1 MTTPTLSHW
10 PAHASRSPAPQRV
23 SRMWRSSGVMVAE
36 GGADKRA
43 ARSRSRLMHNFF
55 SSRLAIAIAVG
66 LRLAISA
73 HQRSTSAS
81 SSAGSTTALISP
93 ISSACCAL

>member
-1 MTTPTLSHW
+1 MPI
-10 PAHASRSPAPQRV
+10 
-23 SRMWRSSGVMVAE
+23 AE
-36 GGADKRA
+36 MPRIDSESWLKE
-43 ARSRSRLMHNFF
+43 
-55 SSRLAIAIAVG
+55 RLAIAIAVG